1 MKRAH
6 DEGGTKKGGPRPPP
20 SEDYEVDSD
29 EGDNGFKS
37 DRRGGGASARK
48 GPRKG
53 EDAAIAVVAAP
64 LPSAAGESK
73 VELDLSNMREF
84 ISNPVPFGAGV
95 VRCYIERKKSSMRK
109 NAVYVLNL
117 KEKNTFLLAAR
128 KRKFAAKSGSSYAIS
143 MDVKDINTK
152 SANYVGKVRSNFL
165 GTEFAVYDDGQ
176 NPRDIKS
183 GRRETARKQM
193 GICLYASN
201 VLGSRGT

>member
-1 MKRAH
+1 
-6 DEGGTKKGGPRPPP
+6 
-20 SEDYEVDSD
+20 
-29 EGDNGFKS
+29 
-37 DRRGGGASARK
+37 
-48 GPRKG
+48 
-53 EDAAIAVVAAP
+53 
-64 LPSAAGESK
+64 
-73 VELDLSNMREF
+73 
-84 ISNPVPFGAGV
+84 
-95 VRCYIERKKSSMRK
+95 
-109 NAVYVLNL
+109 
-117 KEKNTFLLAAR
+117 
-128 KRKFAAKSGSSYAIS
+128 